1 MVFHFGRA
9 SCLRACFMSTGRL
22 CSEGNTASLRWPWG
36 GRGASAWRG
45 HRLEHSHHVKSLE
58 AKPLAC
64 NLPAPPPAALLSCST
79 TAASSLSSIVL
90 PRSTSSP
97 DPRLCHIPLERP
109 ELGKH
114 SGRENETLQDMILP
128 VSKCGMWRVSYLCG
142 SGIGHLVSDVMRP
155 GQQLCS

>member
-9 SCLRACFMSTGRL
+9 ACLRACFMSTGRL
-22 CSEGNTASLRWPWG
+22 CSEGDTASLRWPWG
-36 GRGASAWRG
+36 GRGASARRG
-45 HRLEHSHHVKSLE
+45 HRLEHSCHVQPLE
-58 AKPLAC
+58 DKPLAC
-64 NLPAPPPAALLSCST
+64 NLPAPPPSCP
-79 TAASSLSSIVL
+79 AELCYNCSLSSIVL
-90 PRSTSSP
+90 PKPTS
-97 DPRLCHIPLERP
+97 LCHIPLERP

-142 SGIGHLVSDVMRP
+142 SGIGHLVSDLMRP